1 VTSALYWEFSKVK
14 KANRTNEGDDRLKN
28 RKRDRHTL
36 ESDRKSGRKMMAES
50 KPSASAAR
58 RFVHK
63 AYQSYTVENYLNKLG
78 VDVKGVAKD
87 SEKF

>member
-1 VTSALYWEFSKVK
+1 MK
-14 KANRTNEGDDRLKN
+14 K

-36 ESDRKSGRKMMAES
+36 ESDRKSRRKMMEES

-63 AYQSYTVENYLNKLG
+63 AYQSYTVEDYIQVCRSPQ
-78 VDVKGVAKD
+78 VDHVKRDGDRVQIWTKD
-87 SEKF
+87 GGFWEIEIKK

>member
-1 VTSALYWEFSKVK
+1 M
-14 KANRTNEGDDRLKN
+14 
-28 RKRDRHTL
+28 DRHTL
-36 ESDRKSGRKMMAES
+36 ESDRKSRRKMMEES

-63 AYQSYTVENYLNKLG
+63 AYQSYTVEDYLNKLG

-87 SEKF
+87 SEKL

>member
-1 VTSALYWEFSKVK
+1 MRKYKWEFSE
-14 KANRTNEGDDRLKN
+14 TNEGNGDDRLKKQ
-28 RKRDRHTL
+28 KRDRHTL

-58 RFVHK
+58 RFLHK
-63 AYQSYTVENYLNKLG
+63 AHQSYTVENYLNKLG

-87 SEKF
+87 SEKL

>member
-1 VTSALYWEFSKVK
+1 MK
-14 KANRTNEGDDRLKN
+14 K

-36 ESDRKSGRKMMAES
+36 ESDRKSRRKMMEES

-63 AYQSYTVENYLNKLG
+63 AYQSYTVEDYLNKLG

>member
-1 VTSALYWEFSKVK
+1 
-14 KANRTNEGDDRLKN
+14 
-28 RKRDRHTL
+28 
-36 ESDRKSGRKMMAES
+36 MMAES

-63 AYQSYTVENYLNKLG
+63 AHQSYTVENYLNKLG

-87 SEKF
+87 SEKL